1 MFARYFSKSAV
12 GPALTMGAFIVG
24 AFLVCASPVFAAV
37 PTEKTP
43 GQVIHEVRRGQTLGG
58 IARQY
63 GTTVDEICR
72 ANRIQKNN
80 TIREKQQLVIPSN
93 APAPRT
99 DAATSAV
106 SSSGPPQRLALSGN
120 ASGYYYEPAAK
131 SGQLPVFMVLHGR
144 GANAAAFCDAW
155 APVVRPMGWL
165 VCPTGHASH
174 GGGNSWANDW
184 VSGRKAMRNALTALR
199 DKYGRRVQLYGNTLI
214 GFSEGAFVAMNV
226 GVREPRTYNRWLIL
240 GASASY
246 WGALGDSLL
255 AKSRASVRRVGLI
268 TGQLDIVHPG
278 TLQTQSLLKKQGISV
293 RLWDPEQMGHVV
305 DLQQSR
311 QMYEHALRWLN
322 G

>member
-1 MFARYFSKSAV
+1 MFTRYFSTSTVVSAL
-12 GPALTMGAFIVG
+12 ALGA
-24 AFLVCASPVFAAV
+24 LMVCASPAFAAV
-37 PTEKTP
+37 PTGKTP
-43 GQVIHEVRRGQTLGG
+43 GQVVHEVRRGQTLGG

-72 ANRIQKNN
+72 ANRIKKHN
-80 TIREKQQLVIPSN
+80 TIREKQRLVIPSK

-99 DAATSAV
+99 DTHTDAAAPAA

-174 GGGNSWANDW
+174 GSGSSWANDW

-199 DKYGRRVQLYGNTLI
+199 HKYGRRVQLYGNTLI

-246 WGALGDSLL
+246 WGALGNSLL
-255 AKSRASVRRVGLI
+255 AKSRATVRRVGLI